1 MTRKANKAIIKKLL
15 TFSLLFLNIMPI
27 LAYPRDDRDSGTS
40 GITLIIVIVLFII
53 GAMNAKKDKR
63 K

>member
-1 MTRKANKAIIKKLL
+1 MKKTLS
-15 TFSLLFLNIMPI
+15 TVLFLLSVLPSF
-27 LAYPRDDRDSGTS
+27 AYPRDDTDSGTS